1 MVVVKLMGGLGN
13 QLFQYSFGRYLSHI
27 HHTDLILD
35 DSFYIDTPISATSRV
50 YELGNF
56 PIHGRTVTAAERN
69 MLRTYSGG
77 FWKLLRRLVPL
88 PGKLKYIYDYS
99 TTGPDNYNKFVNNVY
114 LDGYWQSSKYLYQI
128 NKILRSELIPI
139 IPMSACDLNFKSE
152 IERAGDGAIS
162 LHIRRGDFI
171 SNNTVASSHG
181 VCSID
186 YYLSSMDY
194 MTGRIAN
201 PKFFIFSDD
210 IDWAKE
216 NFKYE
221 NRISYI
227 DKGIGGSAVQDL
239 HLMMQCKHHI
249 VANSTFSW
257 WGAWLGYSIGQI
269 VTRPKLWSLEKPEI
283 GDLICPSVWVA
294 L

>member
-1 MVVVKLMGGLGN
+1 MIVVKLMGGLGN
-13 QLFQYSFGRYLSHI
+13 QLFQYSFGRYLSHV
-27 HHTDLILD
+27 HNTDLILD
-35 DSFYIDTPISATSRV
+35 DSFYVDTPIGATSRV
-50 YELGNF
+50 YELDKF
-56 PIHGRTVTAAERN
+56 PIYGRRVSAAERY

-77 FWKLLRRLVPL
+77 LWKLLRRLAPL
-88 PGKLKYIYDYS
+88 PGGLKYIYDYS
-99 TTGPDNYNKFVNNVY
+99 PTGPSNYNKFVNNVY
-114 LDGYWQSSKYLYQI
+114 LDGYWQSPKYFDQI

-139 IPMSACDLNFKSE
+139 TSMSDFDINFKNE
-152 IERAGDGAIS
+152 IKEAGDKAIS

-181 VCSID
+181 VCSTN
-186 YYLSSMDY
+186 YYSSCMEY
-194 MTGRIAN
+194 MASRISN

-210 IDWAKE
+210 IDWVKE

-221 NRISYI
+221 NRVTYI
-227 DKGIGGSAVQDL
+227 DKEIGGSAVQDL
-239 HLMMQCKHHI
+239 QLMMLCKHHI

-257 WGAWLGYSIGQI
+257 WGAWLGYSTGQV

-283 GDLICPSVWVA
+283 GDLICPSDWVA